1 MKVKLGDI
9 IIIFVILVLAMLL
22 FSLDFS
28 GGNTVFVEVDGEV
41 IKTLSLEKNA
51 EFVHEGKYTNIIRVK
66 DGAVSIAESDCPDN
80 TCVHTGKIKSSQ
92 KVICCLPNK
101 LIVRIVKK
109 DKSGTDVISG

>member
-1 MKVKLGDI
+1 MKIKLGDVL
-9 IIIFVILVLAMLL
+9 IIFVILASTMLL

-28 GGNTVFVEVDGEV
+28 HGNTALVEVDGEV
-41 IKTLSLEKNA
+41 VKTLSLEKNN
-51 EFVHEGKYTNIIRVK
+51 EFVYKGKYTNVIIVK
-66 DGAVSIAESDCPDN
+66 DGAISITESDCPDN

-101 LIVRIVKK
+101 LIVRITMN